1 MGQPLIWP
9 LQKVVSNHHT
19 DFFLLPNSLCK
30 TTIKTLKYKNH
41 KKFIKNES
49 SLNLIK
55 SYEVVWYEQQKTKT
69 SVLIPLSQLAGA
81 GNFCFKSLPPFLLT
95 ACILSFQ
102 ARSLQILLYAL
113 FHNFIGQYFFLF
125 PVISSSITLCIWE
138 LMFGQMTWPC
148 HGRQFWIIISSIYST
163 TPNLSWRIS
172 VNTLSNSLTSPIILI
187 I

>member
-102 ARSLQILLYAL
+102 AISLQILLYAL
-113 FHNFIGQYFFLF
+113 FPQFSWSILLPFPGYFKLHNLMYLGVDVWTDDMTMPRQTVLNYHIFYLVNNSQ
-125 PVISSSITLCIWE
+125 PVLTNIS
-138 LMFGQMTWPC
+138 
-148 HGRQFWIIISSIYST
+148 
-163 TPNLSWRIS
+163 
-172 VNTLSNSLTSPIILI
+172 
-187 I
+187 